1 MPRPTLALPTLLALL
16 ALSACATTT
25 EAPDRAQVSQ
35 PVRPVP
41 VEVPE
46 ELRIEL
52 AREAQLQTP
61 LVLAPEETGAPA
73 PFHQY
78 AMGLDAGAPELVAG
92 GVDISPDVRVWQR
105 FAAGSRQIYGP
116 RPGTA
121 PATTPPVR
129 VAP

>member
-1 MPRPTLALPTLLALL
+1 MPRLTLALPTLLAAL

-41 VEVPE
+41 EDVPE
-46 ELRIEL
+46 EVRVTL

-61 LVLAPEETGAPA
+61 LVLVPEATGAPRA
-73 PFHQY
+73 DRQH
-78 AMGLDAGAPELVAG
+78 AAGLDAGAPELVAG
-92 GVDISPDVRVWQR
+92 GVDIAPRVRVWQR

-116 RPGTA
+116 RTGA
-121 PATTPPVR
+121 ALATTPPVR